1 MGLVVDTSALVAI
14 ERAAGDWESGLARVA
29 DEPCVLPAVVLAE
42 LLVGVH
48 MAEST
53 RRARQR
59 RAKIDALVAG
69 VPLIEFD
76 AKLAE
81 RWAALFATLSR
92 AGRLIPANDLAV
104 AATAV
109 GTGFGV
115 LVGPA
120 DEGHFRNVPD
130 LRVVPLRV

>member
-1 MGLVVDTSALVAI
+1 MGLVVDTSALVAL
-14 ERAAGDWESGLARVA
+14 ERASGGWESGLVGVA
-29 DEPCVLPAVVLAE
+29 DEPCALPAVVLAE

-48 MAEST
+48 MAVGT

-59 RAKIDALVAG
+59 RAKVEALVAG
-69 VPLIEFD
+69 LPLIEFD
-76 AKLAE
+76 AALAE
-81 RWAALFATLSR
+81 QWAALFAALSR

-109 GTGFGV
+109 SMGFGV

-120 DEGHFRNVPD
+120 DERHFRNVPD
-130 LRVVPLRV
+130 LRVVPLSV

>member
-1 MGLVVDTSALVAI
+1 MGLVVDTSELVTM
-14 ERAAGDWESGLARVA
+14 ERAGGDWEAGLASVA
-29 DEPCVLPAVVLAE
+29 DEPCALPAVVLAE

-48 MAEST
+48 MAKGT

-59 RAKIDALVAG
+59 RAKIAALVAG
-69 VPLIEFD
+69 VPLIEFG
-76 AKLAE
+76 AELAE

-92 AGRLIPANDLAV
+92 EGRLIPANDLAV

-109 GTGFGV
+109 GMGFGV

-120 DEGHFRNVPD
+120 DERHFRNVPD